1 MRAMGKSRVLFG
13 VFGALVV
20 VSAASAGGAS
30 TPGVTSKQIL
40 IGGTT
45 PLSGPASAYAAVAKG
60 ADAYFK
66 YVNDHGGVFGRSI
79 KYKYED
85 DAYDP
90 SQTIQRTRDLVQ
102 NEKVFAIYNTLGTEQ
117 NLAVRS
123 YLNQLKVP
131 QLLVASGAST
141 WGNDF
146 KKYPWTIGYQ
156 PSYKGEATIYGR
168 YIAKTRPNARIGVLY
183 QNDDYGK
190 ELVAGLQRGLG
201 QKAKLIVSKQ
211 GYDVT
216 DTDVK
221 SQIARLKSK
230 KANTL
235 MVFATPKFAI
245 QSYSSARVLGWR
257 PLVFVNAVSSATN
270 TMTIASLASSKRQTE
285 GSISIAFNKDPV
297 NPRWKG
303 DKAVTLFRTILKKYN
318 GGQGLTDVYNVY
330 GMSSAFT
337 LVDALKH
344 AGKNPTRASVM
355 RAVTHLDE
363 RNNPFVLPGIV
374 IRTTPTDH
382 FPIAQARLERYHNG
396 NWVYFGSI
404 VHIG

>member
-1 MRAMGKSRVLFG
+1 L
-13 VFGALVV
+13 
-20 VSAASAGGAS
+20 
-30 TPGVTSKQIL
+30 
-40 IGGTT
+40 
-45 PLSGPASAYAAVAKG
+45 
-60 ADAYFK
+60 
-66 YVNDHGGVFGRSI
+66 
-79 KYKYED
+79 
-85 DAYDP
+85 
-90 SQTIQRTRDLVQ
+90 
-102 NEKVFAIYNTLGTEQ
+102 
-117 NLAVRS
+117 
-123 YLNQLKVP
+123 
-131 QLLVASGAST
+131 
-141 WGNDF
+141 
-146 KKYPWTIGYQ
+146 
-156 PSYKGEATIYGR
+156 
-168 YIAKTRPNARIGVLY
+168 
-183 QNDDYGK
+183 
-190 ELVAGLQRGLG
+190 
-201 QKAKLIVSKQ
+201 
-211 GYDVT
+211 
-216 DTDVK
+216 
-221 SQIARLKSK
+221 
-230 KANTL
+230 
-235 MVFATPKFAI
+235 
-245 QSYSSARVLGWR
+245 LGWR
-257 PLVFVNAVSSATN
+257 PLVFVNAVSSASN
-270 TMTIASLASSKRQTE
+270 TMTIAALASSKRQTE

>member
-1 MRAMGKSRVLFG
+1 MRKSRVLA
-13 VFGALVV
+13 GAICALAI
-20 VSAASAGGAS
+20 VSAASAGGVA

-40 IGGTT
+40 IGGTI
-45 PLSGPASAYAAVAKG
+45 PLSGPASAYASVAKG

-66 YVNDHGGVFGRSI
+66 YVNAHGGVLGRSI

-90 SQTIQRTRDLVQ
+90 SQTIQKTRDLVQ
-102 NEKVFAIYNTLGTEQ
+102 NDKVFAIYNTLGTEQ

-141 WGNDF
+141 WGSDY
-146 KKYPWTIGYQ
+146 KKYPWTIGFQ
-156 PSYKGEATIYGR
+156 PRYWGEAGIYGR
-168 YIAKTRPNARIGVLY
+168 YIAKTRPTARIGILY

-190 ELVAGLQRGLG
+190 ELVSGFQHALG
-201 QKAKLIVSKQ
+201 KKTKLIVSKQ
-211 GYDVT
+211 SYDIT

-221 SQIARLKSK
+221 SQIARLKAK
-230 KANTL
+230 RVNTL

-270 TMTIASLASSKRQTE
+270 TMTIASLASSKLQTE
-285 GSISIAFNKDPV
+285 GSISIAFLKDPLD
-297 NPRWKG
+297 PQWKK
-303 DKAVTLFRTILKKYN
+303 DKAVALFRTILKKYN

-330 GMSSAFT
+330 GMASAYT
-337 LVDALKH
+337 LVDALRH
-344 AGKNPTRASVM
+344 AGKNLTRAGVM
-355 RAVTHLDE
+355 KAVTHLNE
-363 RNNPFVLPGIV
+363 RNNPFVLPGISV
-374 IRTTPTDH
+374 RTTPSDH
-382 FPIAQARLERYHNG
+382 FPIAQVRLERYHKG
-396 NWVYFGSI
+396 RWAYFGPL
-404 VHIG
+404 VRVG

>member
-13 VFGALVV
+13 VFSALAI
-20 VSAASAGGAS
+20 VSAASAGGSS
-30 TPGVTSKQIL
+30 TPGVTSNQIL

-79 KYKYED
+79 KYKYDD

-90 SQTIQRTRDLVQ
+90 SQTIQRTRELVQ
-102 NEKVFAIYNTLGTEQ
+102 NDKVFAIYNTLGTEQ

-123 YLNQLKVP
+123 YLNELKVP

-141 WGNDF
+141 WGNDY

-168 YIAKTRPNARIGVLY
+168 YIAKTRPTARIGILY

-201 QKAKLIVSKQ
+201 KKAKLIVSKQ

-230 KANTL
+230 KVNTL

-245 QSYSSARVLGWR
+245 QSYSSARLLGWR
-257 PLVFVNAVSSATN
+257 PLVFVNAVSSASN
-270 TMTIASLASSKRQTE
+270 TMTIAALASSKRQTE

-344 AGKNPTRASVM
+344 AGKNLTRASIM
-355 RAVTHLDE
+355 KAVTHLDE

-374 IRTTPTDH
+374 IRTTATDH
-382 FPIAQARLERYHNG
+382 FPIDRVRLERYHSG
-396 NWVYFGSI
+396 NWVYFGPL
-404 VHIG
+404 VRVG

>member
-1 MRAMGKSRVLFG
+1 MRKSRVLVGMFC
-13 VFGALVV
+13 ALVV
-20 VSAASAGGAS
+20 VSAAAAGGSS
-30 TPGVTSKQIL
+30 TPGVTAKQIL

-45 PLSGPASAYAAVAKG
+45 PLSGPASAYASVAKG

-79 KYKYED
+79 KYKYDD

-90 SQTIQRTRDLVQ
+90 SQTIEKTRELVQ
-102 NEKVFAIYNTLGTEQ
+102 NDKVFAIYNTLGTEQ
-117 NLAVRS
+117 NL
-123 YLNQLKVP
+123 
-131 QLLVASGAST
+131 VASGAST
-141 WGNDF
+141 WGNDY

-156 PSYKGEATIYGR
+156 PSYRGEAAIYGR
-168 YIAKTRPNARIGVLY
+168 YIVKTRPKARIGVLY

-190 ELVAGLQRGLG
+190 ELVAGLERGLG
-201 QKAKLIVSKQ
+201 KKAKLIVSKQ
-211 GYDVT
+211 GYDIT

-230 KANTL
+230 KVNTL

-245 QSYSSARVLGWR
+245 QSFSSARLLGWR
-257 PLVFVNAVSSATN
+257 PLVFVNAVASASN
-270 TMTIASLASSKRQTE
+270 TMTIAALASSKRQTE
-285 GSISIAFNKDPV
+285 GSLSIAFLKDPV

-344 AGKNPTRASVM
+344 AGKNLTRAGVM
-355 RAVTHLDE
+355 RAVTHLNE
-363 RNNPFVLPGIV
+363 RNNPFVLPGIG
-374 IRTTPTDH
+374 IKTTATNR
-382 FPIAQARLERYHNG
+382 FPVTQARLERYHDG
-396 NWVYFGSI
+396 RWVYFGAP
-404 VHIG
+404 VHVG

>member
-1 MRAMGKSRVLFG
+1 MRKSRVLTG
-13 VFGALVV
+13 VFCALAI
-20 VSAASAGGAS
+20 VSAASAGGSA

-45 PLSGPASAYAAVAKG
+45 PLSGPASAYASVAKG

-66 YVNDHGGVFGRSI
+66 YVNAHGGVFGRSI

-90 SQTIQRTRDLVQ
+90 SQTIQKTRDLVQ
-102 NEKVFAIYNTLGTEQ
+102 NDKVFAIYNTLGTEQ

-141 WGNDF
+141 WGSDY
-146 KKYPWTIGYQ
+146 KKYPWTIGFQ
-156 PSYKGEATIYGR
+156 PRYWGEASIYGR
-168 YIAKTRPNARIGVLY
+168 YIAKTRPKARIGILY

-190 ELVAGLQRGLG
+190 ELVSGFQHALG
-201 QKAKLIVSKQ
+201 KKTKLIVSKQ
-211 GYDVT
+211 SYDIT

-221 SQIARLKSK
+221 SQIARLKAK
-230 KANTL
+230 RVNTL

-270 TMTIASLASSKRQTE
+270 TMTIASLASSKLQTE
-285 GSISIAFNKDPV
+285 GSISIAFLKDPLD
-297 NPRWKG
+297 PQWKK
-303 DKAVTLFRTILKKYN
+303 DKAVALFRTILKKYN
-318 GGQGLTDVYNVY
+318 GGQGLTDVYNAY
-330 GMSSAFT
+330 GMASAYT
-337 LVDALKH
+337 LVDALRH
-344 AGKNPTRASVM
+344 SGKNPTRASVM
-355 RAVTHLDE
+355 KAITHLNE
-363 RNNPFVLPGIV
+363 RSNPFVLPGIV
-374 IRTTPTDH
+374 VRTTSADH
-382 FPIAQARLERYHNG
+382 FPIAQVRLERYHKG
-396 NWVYFGSI
+396 RWVYFGPLTR
-404 VHIG
+404 VG

>member
-1 MRAMGKSRVLFG
+1 MRKSRVLIG
-13 VFGALVV
+13 VICALAI
-20 VSAASAGGAS
+20 VSAASAGGSA

-45 PLSGPASAYAAVAKG
+45 PLSGPASAYASVAKG

-66 YVNDHGGVFGRSI
+66 YVNAHGGVFGRSI

-90 SQTIQRTRDLVQ
+90 SQTIQKTRDLVQ
-102 NEKVFAIYNTLGTEQ
+102 NDKVFAIYNTLGTEQ

-141 WGNDF
+141 WGSDY
-146 KKYPWTIGYQ
+146 KKYPWTIGFQ
-156 PSYKGEATIYGR
+156 PRYWGEAEIYGH
-168 YIAKTRPNARIGVLY
+168 YIAKTRPKARIGILY

-190 ELVAGLQRGLG
+190 ELIAGFQHALG
-201 QKAKLIVSKQ
+201 KKAKLIVSKQ

-221 SQIARLKSK
+221 SQIARLKAK
-230 KANTL
+230 RVNTL

-270 TMTIASLASSKRQTE
+270 TMTIASLASSKLQTE
-285 GSISIAFNKDPV
+285 GSISIAFLKDPLD
-297 NPRWKG
+297 PQWKK
-303 DKAVTLFRTILKKYN
+303 DKAVALFRTILKKYN

-330 GMSSAFT
+330 GMASAYT
-337 LVDALKH
+337 LVDALRH
-344 AGKNPTRASVM
+344 AGKNLTRAGVM
-355 RAVTHLDE
+355 KAITHLNE

-374 IRTTPTDH
+374 VRTTAADH
-382 FPIAQARLERYHNG
+382 FPIAQVRLERYHKG
-396 NWVYFGSI
+396 RWVYFGPLNR
-404 VHIG
+404 VG

>member
-1 MRAMGKSRVLFG
+1 MRKSRV
-13 VFGALVV
+13 VIGAICALAI
-20 VSAASAGGAS
+20 VSAASAGGSA

-45 PLSGPASAYAAVAKG
+45 PLSGPASAYASVAKG
-60 ADAYFK
+60 ADAYFR
-66 YVNDHGGVFGRSI
+66 YVNAHGGVFGRSI

-90 SQTIQRTRDLVQ
+90 SQTIQKTRDLVQ
-102 NEKVFAIYNTLGTEQ
+102 NDKVFAIYNTLGTEQ

-141 WGNDF
+141 WGSDH
-146 KKYPWTIGYQ
+146 KKYPWTIGLQ
-156 PSYKGEATIYGR
+156 PRYWGEAAIYGH
-168 YIAKTRPNARIGVLY
+168 YIAKTRPNARIGILY
-183 QNDDYGK
+183 QNDEYGK
-190 ELVAGLQRGLG
+190 ELIAGFQHALG
-201 QKAKLIVSKQ
+201 KRAKLIVSKQ

-221 SQIARLKSK
+221 SQIARLKAK
-230 KANTL
+230 RVNTL

-270 TMTIASLASSKRQTE
+270 TMTIASLASSKLQTD
-285 GSISIAFNKDPV
+285 GSVSIAFLKDPLD
-297 NPRWKG
+297 PQWKK
-303 DKAVTLFRTILKKYN
+303 DKAVALFRTILKKYN

-330 GMSSAFT
+330 GMASAYT
-337 LVDALKH
+337 LVDALRH
-344 AGKNPTRASVM
+344 AGKNLTRPGVM
-355 RAVTHLDE
+355 KAITHLNE
-363 RNNPFVLPGIV
+363 RSNPFVLPGIV
-374 IRTTPTDH
+374 VRTTSADH
-382 FPIAQARLERYHNG
+382 FPIAQVRLERYHKG
-396 NWVYFGSI
+396 HWVYFGPLSR
-404 VHIG
+404 VG

>member
-1 MRAMGKSRVLFG
+1 MRAMWKSRVLFG
-13 VFGALVV
+13 VLCALVIA
-20 VSAASAGGAS
+20 SAASAGGSA

-66 YVNDHGGVFGRSI
+66 YANAHGGVFGRSI
-79 KYKYED
+79 KYKYVD

-90 SQTIQRTRDLVQ
+90 SQTIQKTRD
-102 NEKVFAIYNTLGTEQ
+102 
-117 NLAVRS
+117 
-123 YLNQLKVP
+123 QLKVP

-141 WGNDF
+141 WGNDY

-156 PSYKGEATIYGR
+156 PSYKGEATLYGR
-168 YIAKTRPNARIGVLY
+168 YIAKAKPKARIGVLY

-190 ELVAGLQRGLG
+190 ELVSGLQRGLG
-201 QKAKLIVSKQ
+201 KKAKLIVSKQ

-221 SQIARLKSK
+221 SQMARLKSK
-230 KANTL
+230 RANTL

-257 PLVFVNAVSSATN
+257 PLVFVNSVASASN
-270 TMTIASLASSKRQTE
+270 TMTIASLASTKRQTE
-285 GSISIAFNKDPV
+285 GSISIAFLKDPI
-297 NPRWKG
+297 NPRWAG
-303 DKAVTLFRTILKKYN
+303 DRAVKLFRTILKKYN
-318 GGQGLTDVYNVY
+318 GGEGLTDYYNVY

-337 LVDALKH
+337 LVDALRH
-344 AGKNPTRASVM
+344 AGKSPTRASVM
-355 RAVTHLDE
+355 HAITHLNE
-363 RNNPFVLPGIV
+363 RNNPFVLPGV
-374 IRTTPTDH
+374 SVRTTSADH
-382 FPIAQARLERYHNG
+382 FPIAQARLQRYHNG
-396 NWVYFGSI
+396 HWVYFGPL
-404 VHIG
+404 VRVG

>member
-1 MRAMGKSRVLFG
+1 MRKSRLLIGVL
-13 VFGALVV
+13 GALAI
-20 VSAASAGGAS
+20 VSAASAGGDA

-40 IGGTT
+40 IGGTI
-45 PLSGPASAYAAVAKG
+45 PLSGPASAYASVAKG

-66 YVNDHGGVFGRSI
+66 YVDDHGGVFGRSI

-90 SQTIQRTRDLVQ
+90 SQTIQKTRDLVQ
-102 NEKVFAIYNTLGTEQ
+102 NDKVFAIYNTLGTEQ

-141 WGNDF
+141 WGSDY
-146 KKYPWTIGYQ
+146 KKYPWTIGFQ
-156 PSYKGEATIYGR
+156 PRYWGEASIYGR
-168 YIAKTRPNARIGVLY
+168 YIAKTRPGARIGVLY

-190 ELVAGLQRGLG
+190 ELVAGFQHALG
-201 QKAKLIVSKQ
+201 KKTKLIVSKQ
-211 GYDVT
+211 GYDIT

-221 SQIARLKSK
+221 SQIARLKAK
-230 KANTL
+230 RVNTL

-270 TMTIASLASSKRQTE
+270 TMTIASLASSKLQTE
-285 GSISIAFNKDPV
+285 GSISIAFLKDPLD
-297 NPRWKG
+297 PQWKK
-303 DKAVTLFRTILKKYN
+303 DKAVALFRTILKKYN

-330 GMSSAFT
+330 GMASAYT
-337 LVDALKH
+337 LVDALRH
-344 AGKNPTRASVM
+344 AGKNLTRGGVM
-355 RAVTHLDE
+355 KAITHLNE
-363 RNNPFVLPGIV
+363 PSNPFVLPGISV
-374 IRTTPTDH
+374 RTTPTDH
-382 FPIAQARLERYHNG
+382 FPIGQVRLERYHKG
-396 NWVYFGSI
+396 RWVYFGPLTR
-404 VHIG
+404 VG

>member
-1 MRAMGKSRVLFG
+1 MRKSRVL
-13 VFGALVV
+13 VGAICALAI
-20 VSAASAGGAS
+20 VSAASAGGSA

-45 PLSGPASAYAAVAKG
+45 PLSGPASAYASVAKG

-66 YVNDHGGVFGRSI
+66 YVNAHGGVFGRSI

-90 SQTIQRTRDLVQ
+90 SQTIQKTRDLVQ
-102 NEKVFAIYNTLGTEQ
+102 NDKVFAIYNTLGTEQ

-131 QLLVASGAST
+131 QLLVASGGST
-141 WGNDF
+141 WGSDH
-146 KKYPWTIGYQ
+146 KKYPWTIGFQ
-156 PSYKGEATIYGR
+156 PRYWGEASIYGH
-168 YIAKTRPNARIGVLY
+168 YIAKTRPNARIGILY

-190 ELVAGLQRGLG
+190 ELIAGFQHALG
-201 QKAKLIVSKQ
+201 KKAKLIVSKQ
-211 GYDVT
+211 GYDIT

-221 SQIARLKSK
+221 SQIARLKAK
-230 KANTL
+230 RVNTL

-270 TMTIASLASSKRQTE
+270 TMTIASLASSKLQTD
-285 GSISIAFNKDPV
+285 GSISIAFLKDPLD
-297 NPRWKG
+297 PQWKK
-303 DKAVTLFRTILKKYN
+303 DKAVALFRTILKKYN

-330 GMSSAFT
+330 GMASAYT
-337 LVDALKH
+337 LVDALRH
-344 AGKNPTRASVM
+344 AGKNLTRPGVM
-355 RAVTHLDE
+355 KAITHLNE
-363 RNNPFVLPGIV
+363 RSNPFVLPGIV
-374 IRTTPTDH
+374 VRTTSADH
-382 FPIAQARLERYHNG
+382 FPIAQVRLERYHKG
-396 NWVYFGSI
+396 RWVYFRPLNRVG
-404 VHIG
+404 

>member
-1 MRAMGKSRVLFG
+1 MRKSRVLI
-13 VFGALVV
+13 GAICALAI
-20 VSAASAGGAS
+20 VSAASAGGSA
-30 TPGVTSKQIL
+30 TPGVTAKQIL

-60 ADAYFK
+60 ADAYFR
-66 YVNDHGGVFGRSI
+66 YVNAHGGVFGRSI

-90 SQTIQRTRDLVQ
+90 SQTIQKTRDLVQ
-102 NEKVFAIYNTLGTEQ
+102 NDKVFAIYNTLGTEQ

-141 WGNDF
+141 WGSDH

-156 PSYKGEATIYGR
+156 PRYWGEAAIYGR
-168 YIAKTRPNARIGVLY
+168 YIAKTRPKARIGILY

-190 ELVAGLQRGLG
+190 ELVAGFQHALG
-201 QKAKLIVSKQ
+201 KKAKLIVSKQ
-211 GYDVT
+211 GYDIT

-221 SQIARLKSK
+221 SQIARLKAK
-230 KANTL
+230 RVNTL

-270 TMTIASLASSKRQTE
+270 TMTIASLASSKLQTE
-285 GSISIAFNKDPV
+285 GSISIAFLKDPLD
-297 NPRWKG
+297 PQWKK
-303 DKAVTLFRTILKKYN
+303 DKAVALFRTILKKYN
-318 GGQGLTDVYNVY
+318 GGQGLMDVYNVY
-330 GMSSAFT
+330 GMASAFT
-337 LVDALKH
+337 LVDALRH
-344 AGKNPTRASVM
+344 AGKNLTRPGVM
-355 RAVTHLDE
+355 KAITHLNE
-363 RNNPFVLPGIV
+363 RSNPFVLPGV
-374 IRTTPTDH
+374 TVRTTSADH
-382 FPIAQARLERYHNG
+382 FPIAQVRLERYHKG
-396 NWVYFGSI
+396 RWVYFGALNR
-404 VHIG
+404 VG